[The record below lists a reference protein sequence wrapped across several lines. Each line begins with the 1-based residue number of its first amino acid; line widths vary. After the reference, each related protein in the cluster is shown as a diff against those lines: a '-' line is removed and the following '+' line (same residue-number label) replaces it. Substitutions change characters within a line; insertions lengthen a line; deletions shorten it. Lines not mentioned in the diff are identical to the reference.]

1 MKQEKNA
8 INLLARNEGPIT
20 RCLALAVRD
29 LSWIPLAIT
38 VVCACALSNNS
49 SLAADWTQFR
59 GLNGAGVS
67 PETGLPTQWSATEGL
82 RWKAE
87 LPGRGVS
94 NPVIAGGRVYVTASS
109 GYKENRLHVL
119 AFDAASGKK
128 LWERSLWSTGQ
139 TQCHPKTCMAAPTP
153 VTDGKAVYALFA
165 TTDLCAFDTDGNL
178 LWYRSLV
185 RDYPTIT
192 NQVGMAA
199 SPILYKDLVIVP
211 MDNVGDSFLAGIDK
225 KTGKNRWKAE
235 RPRDICWTTPVLLER
250 GDRADVLFQ
259 GAAVLT
265 AFDAE
270 SGRISWEFKAK
281 GLQIPSPVL
290 NKQNIL
296 VPGRDL
302 LCIKPPVANETPEVL
317 WKTNKLQ
324 TGFGTHLVYEDRVY
338 AVNDAGVLHC
348 ADAADGKPVWQQRLQ
363 GPFDASAVGADGK
376 IYLVN
381 GEGTT
386 FVVQTGKEPKIL
398 AKNELKDTIL
408 ATPAIADGAIYLR
421 SDKHLYCIGD
431 KKKPG

>member
-1 MKQEKNA
+1 MNHEEIVVDKPARSA
-8 INLLARNEGPIT
+8 IKATSYPLLALRAKILT
-20 RCLALAVRD
+20 SLLM
-29 LSWIPLAIT
+29 
-38 VVCACALSNNS
+38 VVLFTCALMDCSAV
-49 SLAADWTQFR
+49 AADWTQFR
-59 GLNGAGVS
+59 GPNGAGVS
-67 PETGLPTQWSATEGL
+67 PETHLPTKWSASEGL
-82 RWKAE
+82 RWKVE
-87 LPGRGVS
+87 LPGRGLS

-165 TTDLCAFDTDGNL
+165 TTDLCAFDAEGNL

-235 RPRDICWTTPVLLER
+235 RARDICWTTPLLLDK
-250 GDRADVLFQ
+250 GDRADVVFQ

-270 SGRISWEFKAK
+270 TGRFSWEFKAK
-281 GLQIPSPVL
+281 GQQIPSPVL

-296 VPGRDL
+296 CPGREL
-302 LCIKPPVANETPEVL
+302 LCIRPPVAGETPEVL

-324 TGFGTHLVYEDRVY
+324 TGYGTHLVYEDRVY
-338 AVNDAGVLHC
+338 AVNDANVLNC
-348 ADAADGKPVWQQRLQ
+348 ADAADGKSLWQQRLQ

-381 GEGTT
+381 NEGTT
-386 FVVQTGKEPKIL
+386 FVVQTGKEPKVL

-408 ATPAIADGAIYLR
+408 ATPAIADGAIFLR
-421 SDKHLYCIGD
+421 SDKYLYCIGGKD
-431 KKKPG
+431 K